1 MDVRF
6 NFERKRFLVKQ
17 LAEIDGF
24 DSLLD
29 DLEQVAMLSRIPYG
43 IPLVIRWQNIELSA
57 YLFEPSGTEGKTLL
71 VERVQRKKS
80 VTPELVV
87 KAG

>member
-1 MDVRF
+1 MDVRYG
-6 NFERKRFLVKQ
+6 FERKRFLVKQ
-17 LAEIDGF
+17 LAEIDF

-29 DLEQVAMLSRIPYG
+29 DLEQAAMLSRIPYG
-43 IPLVIRWQNIELSA
+43 IPLSIRWQNIELSA

>member
-87 KAG
+87 NAG

>member
-6 NFERKRFLVKQ
+6 NFERKQFLVKQ

-29 DLEQVAMLSRIPYG
+29 DLEQAAMRSRVPYG
-43 IPLVIRWQNIELSA
+43 IPLSIRWQNIELSA
-57 YLFEPSGTEGKTLL
+57 YLFEPSGTEGETLL
-71 VERVQRKKS
+71 VERMRRKKS

>member
-43 IPLVIRWQNIELSA
+43 IPLVIRWQNIELSISFTVWPRCRA
-57 YLFEPSGTEGKTLL
+57 WFSTEMFPMSPK
-71 VERVQRKKS
+71 
-80 VTPELVV
+80 
-87 KAG
+87 